1 MSQQNSQLDAFFKK
15 AKSESPVFSDNEINR
30 LLDEADLHGQQSN
43 SRTQTAQTNLG
54 ASQTIRKQRII
65 MSSIAAILL
74 GGLISAG
81 ALFFN
86 PGASEQPLSNN
97 QPSPV
102 IAGLAAPVQTP
113 PAALPEEPKENIPE
127 IGLPVTDNS
136 LNEKG
141 KNEQPVDI
149 PQGGKKGNEDGKD
162 DNQITVEEELSQELQ
177 HFVESYWLNKIN
189 SYKNQI
195 DRMLDPASRDELDR
209 LRVRYALAEDSDSP
223 FNLGMKSKMR
233 VSSNGSKSFMMNTE
247 FSNNTTTDE
256 ENLGVES
263 SDASD
268 GKDMEFDIEAFDMH
282 MNDGAISD
290 GKDVKFA
297 QRIKTVVVDGE
308 EMDDADLNRIL
319 EEHGI
324 TLGEGEDVVI
334 MKESDGKGN
343 SGISVK
349 IRRTQ
354 DLSPDVDVTADKD
367 VVADAEVSVERDV
380 VADGNVTVHR
390 NVIVKR
396 EVNTDEK
403 GNQRVFIRENAK
415 DSNTEVVVNIDE
427 DINFTQGKNEQRQ
440 IVIKKKSQYNPEM
453 RWQMENFDMKPIVGM
468 LKATI
473 SADKTEASQIIVSAW
488 NIAEDNRAELDAL
501 KATIFEDLTVF
512 NRELQDRIADFIATH
527 RNEMPAELAELLTEK
542 ANVVDKAFPAEGTMI
557 KTIEPLYE
565 VIIEPMILL
574 YNGSDINGML
584 SSAIAEPVAGV
595 SLEANTTLKQS
606 YPNPATSEATIE
618 YTLQQASTG
627 TVLRVFDAKGSQVK
641 HVNLGAQNVGTHST
655 VVNVA
660 DLPGGTY
667 LYHLTTTTPQG
678 EQVFS
683 KAMQVVR

>member
-30 LLDEADLHGQQSN
+30 LLDEVDLHGQQSN
-43 SRTQTAQTNLG
+43 STTQTPRTDLG

-86 PGASEQPLSNN
+86 PGTSEQPLSNN
-97 QPSPV
+97 QPSPA
-102 IAGLAAPVQTP
+102 IAELAAPMQTS
-113 PAALPEEPKENIPE
+113 PAALPEKPKENTAE

-149 PQGGKKGNEDGKD
+149 PQGGKEDNEDGKNE
-162 DNQITVEEELSQELQ
+162 NQITVEEELSQELQ

-189 SYKNQI
+189 GYKNQI

-233 VSSNGSKSFMMNTE
+233 VSSNGSKSFTMNTE

-256 ENLGVES
+256 ESLWVES

-282 MNDGAISD
+282 VNDGAMSDDD
-290 GKDVKFA
+290 GKDVKFG
-297 QRIKTVVVDGE
+297 QRIKTIVVNGE
-308 EMDDADLNRIL
+308 EMDDADLSKLL
-319 EEHGI
+319 EEQGI

-334 MKESDGKGN
+334 MKESDGEGKN
-343 SGISVK
+343 SISVK

-354 DLSPDVDVTADKD
+354 DVNADVDISVDKD
-367 VVADAEVSVERDV
+367 VVADSD
-380 VADGNVTVHR
+380 VTVHR
-390 NVIVKR
+390 NVTVQRK
-396 EVNTDEK
+396 VSTDK
-403 GNQRVFIRENAK
+403 DGNQRVFIRENTN
-415 DSNTEVVVNIDE
+415 DNNTEVMLDIDE
-427 DINFTQGKNEQRQ
+427 DVDFAEGKNSRQR
-440 IVIKKKSQYNPEM
+440 IVIKKGMGESSPEM
-453 RWQMENFDMKPIVGM
+453 NWQMENFDMKPIVGM

-473 SADKTEASQIIVSAW
+473 SADKSEASQIIVSAW

-512 NRELQDRIADFIATH
+512 NRELQDRIADFVASH
-527 RNEMPAELAELLTEK
+527 RDEMPAELAELLTEK

-641 HVNLGAQNVGTHST
+641 HVNLGAQSVGTHST
-655 VVNVA
+655 VVSVA